1 MNILKFLKEKK
12 TLIAFDNEQVINKA
26 KISKKN
32 NHLNF
37 EKENDYFV
45 FIENYNLTEKLVFE
59 VNKGLNLRIYLIT
72 YQSKNLEIEYEF
84 NIEENAS
91 LELYTNFNTRR
102 NNKFN
107 LKLNFN
113 LDENA
118 SLKLMSAL
126 IFNGNLSLSTNIN
139 LNGKKSSAEVEV
151 LNIGYKDTKFNID
164 QFVRHLN
171 KSTVSNINNSL
182 IATDKSKLKYSVSGF
197 IAKGNEL
204 SKAHQSNKGI
214 MLSDS
219 CEIEVEPKLFIDEYN
234 VEASHGAAIGQM
246 DEMQL
251 YYLLSRGLTEQQARS
266 LIIFGYTNPFISMIE
281 DKDIKRLLTSQI
293 TRVMKGKADNE

>member
-12 TLIAFDNEQVINKA
+12 TLIAFDNVHVINKA
-26 KISKKN
+26 KISKTK
-32 NHLNF
+32 NHLHF

-45 FIENYNLTEKLVFE
+45 FIDNYNLTEKLIFE

-72 YQSKNLEIEYEF
+72 YQSKNIEIEYEF
-84 NIEENAS
+84 NIKDNAS

-102 NNKFN
+102 NNNLDLKLEFNLNENSN
-107 LKLNFN
+107 LKLM
-113 LDENA
+113 NA
-118 SLKLMSAL
+118 LLY
-126 IFNGNLSLSTNIN
+126 NGNLNLSTNIN
-139 LNGKKSSAEVEV
+139 LLGKKSSAEIEV
-151 LNIGYKDTKFNID
+151 LNIGHGENKFNID
-164 QFVRHLN
+164 QFIRHLN
-171 KSTVSNINNSL
+171 KATVSNINNSL
-182 IATDKSKLKYSVSGF
+182 IASDKSKLKYSVSGF
-197 IAKGNEL
+197 IAKGNEF

-214 MLSDS
+214 MLSDI

>member
-12 TLIAFDNEQVINKA
+12 TLIAFDNEQVINIA
-26 KISKKN
+26 KISKKD

-45 FIENYNLTEKLVFE
+45 FIDNYNLTDKLIFT

-72 YQSKNLEIEYEF
+72 YQSKNIEIEYEF
-84 NIEENAS
+84 NLEDNAS

-102 NNKFN
+102 NNN
-107 LKLNFN
+107 LDLMLNFN
-113 LDENA
+113 LNENS
-118 SLKLMSAL
+118 SLKLMNSL
-126 IFNGNLSLSTNIN
+126 IYNGNLKLSTNIN
-139 LNGKKSSAEVEV
+139 LSGKKSFAEVEV
-151 LNIGYKDTKFNID
+151 LNIGHGDANFNID

-182 IATDKSKLKYSVSGF
+182 ISSDRSKLKYSVSGF

>member
-26 KISKKN
+26 NISKTN

-45 FIENYNLTEKLVFE
+45 FIDNYNLTEKLVFE
-59 VNKGLNLRIYLIT
+59 INKGLNLRIYLIT
-72 YQSKNLEIEYEF
+72 YQSKNIEIEYEF
-84 NIEENAS
+84 NIDDNSS

-113 LDENA
+113 LNENA
-118 SLKLMSAL
+118 NLKLMNAL
-126 IFNGNLSLSTNIN
+126 IYSGSLDLSTIINLS
-139 LNGKKSSAEVEV
+139 GRKSSAEVEV
-151 LNIGYKDTKFNID
+151 LNIGHNNATHNVD

-182 IATDKSKLKYSVSGF
+182 IASDKSKLKYSVSGF

-214 MLSDS
+214 MLSEA